1 MGFNATRRYRDAKWR
16 DVVILVS
23 ALVILGGL
31 IGWASGLL
39 G

>member
-16 DVVILVS
+16 DITLLIAAAVI
-23 ALVILGGL
+23 IGGL
-31 IGWASGLL
+31 VAWATGLL